1 MTALSATP
9 PAKGFTLIEMIVVV
23 LIVSILASAAM
34 PLMSLHKRRAQE
46 TELHDNLRTIRRAI
60 DAYQQAYADGRIENK
75 AGASGY
81 PPTLMALVDGV
92 TDIKSPQ
99 GSRMYFL
106 RRLPRDPF
114 AAPDMPADATWGLR
128 SYASPPDQAAPG
140 DDVFDVYSLSAGTA
154 LDGSSY
160 RSW

>member
-1 MTALSATP
+1 MTARSVRP
-9 PAKGFTLIEMIVVV
+9 HAKGFTLIEMIVVV

-60 DAYQQAYADGRIENK
+60 DAYKQAYDDGRIENK
-75 AGASGY
+75 VGASGY
-81 PPTLMALVDGV
+81 PPTLMTLVDGV
-92 TDIKSPQ
+92 KDIKSAQ
-99 GSRMYFL
+99 GGTIYFL

-114 AAPDMPADATWGLR
+114 APADSPADATWGVR
-128 SYASPPDQAAPG
+128 SYASPPDQPAPG
-140 DDVFDVYSLSAGTA
+140 EDVYDVYSTSAGTA
-154 LDGSSY
+154 LDGSSF